1 MARDC
6 ARACHPIVTATA
18 CDHYAR
24 ARAARCAPNDA
35 SAASTRERE
44 PTATR
49 DDVVVGALYGRVA
62 RDESGRARRVEIVM
76 AVEGAAI
83 AASDGTTRADAAL
96 ALERDAA
103 ARRTRDDVRPL
114 GWYRVVDDRDEAN
127 EEDLAIGDAFARD
140 VMARATRDG
149 DDGEAA
155 AAAVFALVSARGG
168 AGDAP
173 GVRWYER
180 GSDGLREETF
190 TVEMLEAERIVVDEV
205 AKIAPEGRDSRS
217 ARFAS
222 SLESAATATT
232 ALRDRLA
239 VVLEY
244 LRAVKDGRAV
254 LDRDVLLE
262 VAKAMVVLRTSS
274 SEALRE
280 DFADEYENT
289 LVLNYLAAMTK
300 TTDGLSEA
308 IDKFHIV
315 HGDHSLVTATRF
327 HTRGRG
333 MPPTP
338 GHDLI

>member
-1 MARDC
+1 MCIRD
-6 ARACHPIVTATA
+6 
-18 CDHYAR
+18 
-24 ARAARCAPNDA
+24 
-35 SAASTRERE
+35 S
-44 PTATR
+44 
-49 DDVVVGALYGRVA
+49 
-62 RDESGRARRVEIVM
+62 
-76 AVEGAAI
+76 
-83 AASDGTTRADAAL
+83 
-96 ALERDAA
+96 
-103 ARRTRDDVRPL
+103 
-114 GWYRVVDDRDEAN
+114 
-127 EEDLAIGDAFARD
+127 
-140 VMARATRDG
+140 
-149 DDGEAA
+149 
-155 AAAVFALVSARGG
+155 
-168 AGDAP
+168 DAP

-254 LDRDVLLE
+254 LDRDVLRE

-315 HGDHSLVTATRF
+315 HGDHSLVLS
-327 HTRGRG
+327 
-333 MPPTP
+333 
-338 GHDLI
+338 LIHI

>member
-1 MARDC
+1 
-6 ARACHPIVTATA
+6 
-18 CDHYAR
+18 
-24 ARAARCAPNDA
+24 
-35 SAASTRERE
+35 
-44 PTATR
+44 
-49 DDVVVGALYGRVA
+49 
-62 RDESGRARRVEIVM
+62 
-76 AVEGAAI
+76 
-83 AASDGTTRADAAL
+83 
-96 ALERDAA
+96 
-103 ARRTRDDVRPL
+103 
-114 GWYRVVDDRDEAN
+114 
-127 EEDLAIGDAFARD
+127 
-140 VMARATRDG
+140 
-149 DDGEAA
+149 
-155 AAAVFALVSARGG
+155 
-168 AGDAP
+168 
-173 GVRWYER
+173 
-180 GSDGLREETF
+180 
-190 TVEMLEAERIVVDEV
+190 MLEAERIVVDEV

-254 LDRDVLLE
+254 LDRDVLRE

>member
-1 MARDC
+1 MRRDGDG
-6 ARACHPIVTATA
+6 I
-18 CDHYAR
+18 
-24 ARAARCAPNDA
+24 
-35 SAASTRERE
+35 
-44 PTATR
+44 
-49 DDVVVGALYGRVA
+49 
-62 RDESGRARRVEIVM
+62 ARRVEIAI
-76 AVEGAAI
+76 AVEGAAR
-83 AASDGTTRADAAL
+83 AASDGTARADAAL

-103 ARRTRDDVRPL
+103 VRRTRDDLRPL

-140 VMARATRDG
+140 VMARAIGEWGDG
-149 DDGEAA
+149 EEAA
-155 AAAVFALVSARGG
+155 AAPVFALVSARGG
-168 AGDAP
+168 EGDAL

-180 GSDGLREETF
+180 ASDGLREETF
-190 TVEMLEAERIVVDEV
+190 VVEMLEAERIVAEEV

-254 LDRDVLLE
+254 LDRDVLRE

-315 HGDHSLVTATRF
+315 HGDHSLAAATRF
-327 HTRGRG
+327 HARGRG

>member
-1 MARDC
+1 MARDV

-24 ARAARCAPNDA
+24 SLRAPNDA

-62 RDESGRARRVEIVM
+62 RDERGRARRVEIVM

-103 ARRTRDDVRPL
+103 ARRTRDDVRAL

-254 LDRDVLLE
+254 LDRDVLRE

-280 DFADEYENT
+280 DFA
-289 LVLNYLAAMTK
+289 A
-300 TTDGLSEA
+300 
-308 IDKFHIV
+308 
-315 HGDHSLVTATRF
+315 R
-327 HTRGRG
+327 
-333 MPPTP
+333 
-338 GHDLI
+338 